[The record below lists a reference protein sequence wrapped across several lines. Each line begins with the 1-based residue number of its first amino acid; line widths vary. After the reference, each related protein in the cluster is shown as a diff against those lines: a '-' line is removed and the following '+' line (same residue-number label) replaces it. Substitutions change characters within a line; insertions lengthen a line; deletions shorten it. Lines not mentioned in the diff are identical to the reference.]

1 MKKNMAES
9 HSSSNKKLAFMNSNL
24 TKKKPSQPSK
34 PNLQKVNTEAGGLI
48 KKVRICLKIEKDKSR
63 RKEDSFFKIIENECF
78 KIAPEKVIHKKIIKT
93 AGVVCCG
100 EKAENRSQETK
111 GVQKPGQYE

>member
-1 MKKNMAES
+1 MAES

-24 TKKKPSQPSK
+24 TKKKPNQPSK

-48 KKVRICLKIEKDKSR
+48 KKVRICLKIEKDKSG

-78 KIAPEKVIHKKIIKT
+78 KISTEKGIHKKIIKT
-93 AGVVCCG
+93 AGVVCWG
-100 EKAENRSQETK
+100 EKTENRS
-111 GVQKPGQYE
+111 

>member
-1 MKKNMAES
+1 MAES

-24 TKKKPSQPSK
+24 TKKKPAQPSK

-63 RKEDSFFKIIENECF
+63 RKEDSFFKRIENERF
-78 KIAPEKVIHKKIIKT
+78 KIRCKKVVHKKIIKS
-93 AGVVCCG
+93 ARVVRSGQKG
-100 EKAENRSQETK
+100 EIRS
-111 GVQKPGQYE
+111 